1 MHTVCSHICKQNTHK
16 FKSDKMVC
24 IMNIDIFSVNL
35 CALNCIRPILLSLVY
50 VEYFFLYSS
59 PLWYVFT
66 TSSACPKF
74 TPLPPRSNVPSFTFR
89 KEQNLQISNNY
100 HGIRWNKTRHK
111 SNIKAEWDHIVGG
124 KGTQNKKYSERISTT
139 HF

>member
-35 CALNCIRPILLSLVY
+35 CALKYLRPILLSLVY
-50 VEYFFLYSS
+50 VEYFFLFFSLMICIYHILSRPKIHS
-59 PLWYVFT
+59 PLW
-66 TSSACPKF
+66 
-74 TPLPPRSNVPSFTFR
+74 SNVPSFTFR

-111 SNIKAEWDHIVGG
+111 SYIKAEWGHIVGG
-124 KGTQNKKYSERISTT
+124 KGTQNKKNSERISTT

>member
-16 FKSDKMVC
+16 FKSDKMIC

-35 CALNCIRPILLSLVY
+35 CALKCIKPILLSLVY
-50 VEYFFLYSS
+50 VEFFFFILLPYDMYLPHILSRPKIHS
-59 PLWYVFT
+59 P
-66 TSSACPKF
+66 P
-74 TPLPPRSNVPSFTFR
+74 PPRSNVPSFTFR

-111 SNIKAEWDHIVGG
+111 SYIKVE
-124 KGTQNKKYSERISTT
+124 
-139 HF
+139 